1 MDSVKIKNK
10 DVSLLNRTKQE
21 KLLLKQISEI
31 GKSSIKAL
39 QAMCTFCNLNRS
51 NLICDKCPVE
61 VYKFNLKN
69 NINTSKGD
77 ASND

>member
-21 KLLLKQISEI
+21 KILLEQMSEI
-31 GKSSIKAL
+31 GKSSVKAL
-39 QAMCTFCNLNRS
+39 QAMCKFCKFNRS
-51 NLICDKCPVE
+51 NLICDKCPIE

-69 NINTSKGD
+69 NINSSKGD